1 MGGKDEYVI
10 IHGVRLNR
18 LGRASAVERVEK
30 ALLSEGDK
38 SALPLTVFTPN
49 AEIIYRC
56 TKDERLLSLI
66 NTGSLNVPDGAGVVW
81 AAQVLGTPIPG
92 RIPGIEL
99 AEDILSRCARY
110 RLPVYL
116 LGGKIGVAEQAA
128 AGLAL
133 RFPGIVVTGTHHGYF
148 DPRGSENDNII
159 ERINAAAPSLLI
171 VCLGFPRQEEWTSN
185 NRSALPGVRVM
196 MALGGSLDVWSGRV
210 RRAPRIF
217 RGARLEW
224 LWRICRHPSRLGRA
238 AALPAFVRLTVREGR
253 KSKKIRKAEKNN
265 R

>member
-1 MGGKDEYVI
+1 MAGKDECVI

-18 LGRASAVERVEK
+18 LGRDSALERVSLT
-30 ALLSEGDK
+30 LLSEDDN
-38 SALPLTVFTPN
+38 SALPLTIFTPN

-56 TKDERLLSLI
+56 SKDDRLLSLI
-66 NTGSLNVPDGAGVVW
+66 NSGGLNIPDGAGVVW
-81 AAQVLGTPIPG
+81 AARALGSPLPS

-99 AEDILSRCARY
+99 AEDLLGRCAQY
-110 RLPVYL
+110 RLRVYL
-116 LGGKIGVAEQAA
+116 LGGRLGVAEQAA
-128 AGLAL
+128 AKLSS

-148 DPRGSENDNII
+148 KTHGSENGDVIAKI
-159 ERINAAAPSLLI
+159 KAAAPSFLV
-171 VCLGFPRQEEWTSN
+171 VCLGFPRQEEWIAD
-185 NRSALPGVRVM
+185 NRSALRGVRVM

-217 RGARLEW
+217 RRARLEW

-253 KSKKIRKAEKNN
+253 KVKKLAKAEKNN